1 MILNSV
7 DFPHPEG
14 PTMVMNSPLEIE
26 RSSDFITS
34 VEPNDLERLFHQET
48 DNLEAQ
54 VDFNKRL
61 LNNFHMVANKYPEV
75 KQIISGELVK

>member
-34 VEPNDLERLFHQET
+34 VEPNDFEI
-48 DNLEAQ
+48 
-54 VDFNKRL
+54 L
-61 LNNFHMVANKYPEV
+61 LSS
-75 KQIISGELVK
+75 ISAMIK

>member
-1 MILNSV
+1 MILKRV

-34 VEPNDLERLFHQET
+34 VELKDLEIFLSSISAIDLKKREKILIRKNWNSTMFK
-48 DNLEAQ
+48 LEKCK
-54 VDFNKRL
+54 N
-61 LNNFHMVANKYPEV
+61 
-75 KQIISGELVK
+75 